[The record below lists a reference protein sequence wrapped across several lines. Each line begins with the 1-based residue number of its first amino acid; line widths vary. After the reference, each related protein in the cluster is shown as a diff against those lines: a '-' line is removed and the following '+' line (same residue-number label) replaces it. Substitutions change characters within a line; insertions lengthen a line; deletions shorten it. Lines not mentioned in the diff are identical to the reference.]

1 MIKASRQPDLLTTTV
16 RFSRALRERGLAIT
30 TSQSIDAIKSLSLV
44 DLGDRDE
51 VYWGL
56 KGVLTVRVEEFPIFD
71 ELFESFWGS
80 GGSSCPPRK
89 WFSRASSLPA
99 EAARPQRP
107 QGVAR
112 RAVLSL
118 PRWVNPDDGEGEPTG
133 LPGMS
138 DQESLAEKDF
148 SAFGAEELEEIT
160 KVAARIARRLAART
174 SRRWKPTGRGHRIN
188 LRRTIRQSLQT
199 GGEAVELC
207 FQERKRRKTKLVVL
221 CDVSGSMDLYSRFL
235 LQFLH
240 ALQNAFARVETFV
253 FSTSLSRITDHLKG
267 QRYVQALG
275 QLSGAVRDW
284 SGGTRI
290 GGSLATFNAEWGRIV
305 DRRSVVIILSDGW
318 DTGEP
323 ERLAEEIQKLKGRAG
338 RLIWL
343 NPLLGSPTYSPLT
356 RGMQAALPYL
366 DLFAPAHNLASLRA
380 LERHLLL

>member
-1 MIKASRQPDLLTTTV
+1 MSEASCQHDRLTTTV

-30 TSQSIDAIKSLSLV
+30 TSQIIDAVKSLSLV

-56 KGVLTVRVEEFPIFD
+56 RGVCTSRVEEFPIFD
-71 ELFESFWGS
+71 ELFDAFWGS
-80 GGSSCPPRK
+80 GGEMGPPRK

-99 EAARPQRP
+99 EAERPQQP
-107 QGVAR
+107 QGPAR

-118 PRWVNPDDGEGEPTG
+118 RQWARQDEGEGEPTG
-133 LPGMS
+133 LAGMS
-138 DQESLAEKDF
+138 DQEVLAEKDF

-160 KVAARIARRLAART
+160 KVAARIARRLAARP

-207 FQERKRRKTKLVVL
+207 LQERRRRKTKLVVI

-267 QRYVQALG
+267 QRYVSALG
-275 QLSGAVRDW
+275 QLSEAVHDW

-290 GGSLATFNAEWGRIV
+290 GGSLATFNAEWAKFV
-305 DRRSVVIILSDGW
+305 DRRSIVIILSDGW

-343 NPLLGSPTYSPLT
+343 NPLLGSPLYQPLT
-356 RGMQAALPYL
+356 RGMQAALPHL
-366 DLFAPAHNLASLRA
+366 DVFAPAHNLASLQA
-380 LERHLLL
+380 LERHLRL